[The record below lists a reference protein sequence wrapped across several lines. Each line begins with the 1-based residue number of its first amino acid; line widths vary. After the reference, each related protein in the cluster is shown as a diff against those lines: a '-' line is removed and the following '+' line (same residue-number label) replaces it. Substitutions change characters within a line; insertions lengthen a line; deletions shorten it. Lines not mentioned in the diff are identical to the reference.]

1 MARSASALWP
11 EFGRLLLVRC
21 KEIVH
26 GREKI
31 GIIPTMGLFILFA
44 VVALVFSTNYCRFFF
59 WRDGRGKL
67 VGLFPRIDD
76 D

>member
-1 MARSASALWP
+1 M
-11 EFGRLLLVRC
+11 RC

-44 VVALVFSTNYCRFFF
+44 VVALVFSTNFFF
-59 WRDGRGKL
+59 FYFFYFFFSGGMAVAD
-67 VGLFPRIDD
+67 
-76 D
+76 